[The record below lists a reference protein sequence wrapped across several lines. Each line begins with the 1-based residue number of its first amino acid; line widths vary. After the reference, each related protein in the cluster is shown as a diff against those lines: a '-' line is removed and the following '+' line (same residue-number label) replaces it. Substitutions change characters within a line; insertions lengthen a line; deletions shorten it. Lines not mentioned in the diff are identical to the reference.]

1 MKNLKVVLSVA
12 ALTFL
17 VGCAHPISVAPKADL
32 VIANPF
38 LAKEKLKKKV
48 GFYISP
54 ESLNLEVTTPGG
66 GGDNVRYFP
75 YRDLEVGYQKMLSGV
90 FDGVVRVSKPND
102 SAEFERGGL
111 VYIFM
116 PEMITSSGSTGFF
129 TWPPTNFSVDLTSK
143 IRDVSGKLVSSPR
156 SLGVGS
162 FSEGAMAMKGNFGIA
177 GQLAM
182 QDALDKTSTL
192 LFETLGDSG
201 TTTKNGIGNA
211 SNEQPAAVSVESRL
225 LKLRDL
231 LDKKLIDAV
240 EYEKKKTEILTGL

>member
-1 MKNLKVVLSVA
+1 MKKLKLVLSIS
-12 ALTFL
+12 ALTIL
-17 VGCAHPISVAPKADL
+17 VGCAHPISIAPKTEL

-38 LAKEKLKKKV
+38 DAKEKLKNKV
-48 GFYISP
+48 GFFISP

-75 YRDLEVGYQKMLSGV
+75 YRDLEVGYQKMLSSV
-90 FDGVVRVSKPND
+90 FDGVVRVSKSNY

-111 VYIFM
+111 SYILI
-116 PEMITSSGSTGFF
+116 PEMITSSGSTGFA

-143 IRDVSGKLVSSPR
+143 IRDASGKLVSNTR
-156 SLGVGS
+156 SIGVGS
-162 FSEGAMAMKGNFGIA
+162 FPEGALAMKGNFGIA

-182 QDALDKTSTL
+182 QDALNKTSAS

-201 TTTKNGIGNA
+201 IAKKNSAGNA
-211 SNEQPAAVSVESRL
+211 SNEQPAVSVESRL

-231 LDKKLIDAV
+231 LNKKLIDAT
-240 EYEKKKTEILTGL
+240 EYEKKKTEILADL